1 MKNLSKK
8 NAPKKK
14 KITWRSNKKKIANVN
29 QKGVVT
35 AKKVGKANITA
46 KVYDRKYVCKVTV
59 KPKQVATTEATTQ
72 QNATTEALK
81 PESPTTP
88 NMSSTP
94 DKPLDSDKPTT
105 PDNITLTNT
114 EGKNADDVAAL
125 KKIIAEQNSVSK
137 NLALTS
143 LWCSGNQLSN
153 LDVSKNTKLSELY
166 YDEDSVTVTGWLK

>member
-1 MKNLSKK
+1 MKNWSEK

-35 AKKVGKANITA
+35 GKKGGKANITA
-46 KVYDRKYVCKVTV
+46 KVYGRKYVCKVTV
-59 KPKQVATTEATTQ
+59 KPKQVATTQ

-81 PESPTTP
+81 PESPTTS
-88 NMSSTP
+88 NMPSTP
-94 DKPLDSDKPTT
+94 DKPSDSDKPTT

-125 KKIIAEQNSVSK
+125 KKIIVEQNSVSK

-166 YDEDSVTVTGWLK
+166 YDEDSVTVTGWPK